1 MTDKE
6 MAERSFFYK
15 ELTYKVC
22 REERS
27 YVDGFLD
34 GLKAGRPQWHNLREN
49 PNDLPE
55 PYMSVINQNGRN
67 VLYDYIHKVWRYDDA
82 NEYICDTPIVW
93 CEVPTYSEEVQ
104 NNLSRI
110 S

>member
-34 GLKAGRPQWHNLREN
+34 GLKAGKLTKWHRVADG
-49 PNDLPE
+49 DLPKD
-55 PYMSVINQNGRN
+55 NRT
-67 VLYDYIHKVWRYDDA
+67 VLDEAGDRFYYFRGHFYYEDDSIA
-82 NEYICDTPIVW
+82 SQPIVW

-104 NNLSRI
+104 NDLSRI